1 MADLTRLRSRSWLVW
16 AVVLPALAL
25 RALVP
30 AGFMPMR
37 DEQGRLALMLCPG
50 EVPATTP
57 GFAADPHAHHHH
69 YHPGSP
75 TGGGDESAAGH
86 TLCPYALSAGPALA
100 FSFEVQVPPALRVEF
115 AALPRHLDP
124 WVDTL
129 LRKQTARA
137 PPVPHQV

>member
-1 MADLTRLRSRSWLVW
+1 VIPGLSRLRSRSWLVW

-50 EVPATTP
+50 EAP
-57 GFAADPHAHHHH
+57 DPHARHHHH
-69 YHPGSP
+69 HHPGSP
-75 TGGGDESAAGH
+75 ADGNDGSASGH

-100 FSFEVQVPPALRVEF
+100 YSFEVQAPPALRVEF
-115 AALPRHLDP
+115 AALPRHADP
-124 WVDTL
+124 LVDTL
-129 LRKQTARA
+129 LRVQTARA
-137 PPVPHQV
+137 PPIPHQV